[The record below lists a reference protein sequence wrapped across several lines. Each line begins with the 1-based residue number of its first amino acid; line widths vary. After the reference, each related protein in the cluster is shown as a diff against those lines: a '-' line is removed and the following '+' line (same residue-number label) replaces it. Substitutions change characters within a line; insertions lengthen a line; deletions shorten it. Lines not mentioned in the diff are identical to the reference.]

1 MKYQIRYVAKS
12 GDVYILR
19 AWPLEEKLNFVPGQ
33 FAMLE
38 YSGIKRPYSI
48 ASSPNWEYLEFMITK
63 KENGKFTGM
72 LDEMLDKKIEIAG
85 PFGHMKYENETKA
98 IFLATG
104 AGLAP
109 IMSILRYI
117 NEEKIEGDFHL
128 FFSTRY
134 RNHHPYQS
142 ELQHFNINK
151 VERFT
156 REGDPRL
163 SPEDLSNFDLSEYTL
178 YICGAIDFA
187 KQFKDLKAKRI
198 KVEAWG

>member
-38 YSGIKRPYSI
+38 YNGVKRPYSI

-72 LDEMLDKKIEIAG
+72 LDEMLDKKIEI
-85 PFGHMKYENETKA
+85 
-98 IFLATG
+98 

-142 ELQHFNINK
+142 ELQHFNIGK